1 MPYQKKQIKK
11 VESGGALTTLVV
23 LAFCCANLY
32 VVDQAALAREML
44 LRLMNGFGLFCLV
57 VGNNGSHSGVGIQ
70 NSVSRR
76 GGADG
81 DRPFSSGAPDRR
93 DPSDD

>member
-1 MPYQKKQIKK
+1 
-11 VESGGALTTLVV
+11 
-23 LAFCCANLY
+23 
-32 VVDQAALAREML
+32 ML

-57 VGNNGSHSGVGIQ
+57 VGGNNGSHSGVGIQ

-81 DRPFSSGAPDRR
+81 DRPFPLALRIAEIPQMINVRKRDMSFVGPRLETDTMKKIAPAFSSRWV
-93 DPSDD
+93 